1 MPSWSTLTLAV
12 ASGLVDALAAAAH
25 PRPAVGRGRGRV
37 IVADALLLRQPGP
50 EHGDPGHPVPRVEPH
65 HDDPARGAAVAVDGG
80 HVGAHHLA
88 VLADEKE
95 LLVRLGDDLGGGH
108 SSGLL
113 GLEGDE
119 LDALAAPVGAPEA
132 GDLDPLAVAR
142 LREDEHVGARPADVH
157 AHDLVACAGESD
169 ADHPRGIAA
178 HRPDLGLVEAGDL
191 AQRGREQ
198 DLVLARGDLDPGPLA
213 ALVNRDCTDSP
224 RAE

>member
-12 ASGLVDALAAAAH
+12 AGVERNEDA
-25 PRPAVGRGRGRV
+25 
-37 IVADALLLRQPGP
+37 
-50 EHGDPGHPVPRVEPH
+50 
-65 HDDPARGAAVAVDGG
+65 PARGAAVAVDGG

-95 LLVRLGDDLGGGH
+95 LLVRLGDALGGGY

-157 AHDLVACAGESD
+157 AHDLVASAGESD

-198 DLVLARGDLDPGPLA
+198 DLVLARGDLDPGHLL
-213 ALVNRDCTDSP
+213 ALVHGDGTDARRADLLELLDGRLLDRAVPRGHHQEVALLEVRDGDD
-224 RAE
+224 RQDGL